1 MTEYIFAVMNVET
14 YKESEKTLKDI
25 EKLPKKKK
33 ETFCQII
40 DECFLE
46 NQDDPEMK
54 ESFDVLDKLARKMKI
69 TVYELIFSLYDEE
82 EFEARINTWKKEKG
96 L

>member
-1 MTEYIFAVMNVET
+1 M
-14 YKESEKTLKDI
+14 KDI

-54 ESFDVLDKLARKMKI
+54 ESFDVLDKLATKMKI

-82 EFEARINTWKKEKG
+82 EFEARLKLWREEKG